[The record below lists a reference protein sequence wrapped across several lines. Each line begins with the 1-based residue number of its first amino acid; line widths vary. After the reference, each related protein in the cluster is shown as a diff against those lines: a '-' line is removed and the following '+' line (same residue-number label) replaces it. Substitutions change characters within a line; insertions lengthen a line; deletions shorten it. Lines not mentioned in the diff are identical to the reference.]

1 VCGSTPYIGRVYARR
16 RADDGGEY
24 RLSPDPRV
32 SAMAEPP
39 ALPRPQ
45 RVILPPFERPRP
57 KLVPDPKVQAAV
69 DAFWRSLAADS
80 EN

>member
-1 VCGSTPYIGRVYARR
+1 
-16 RADDGGEY
+16 
-24 RLSPDPRV
+24 
-32 SAMAEPP
+32 MAEPP